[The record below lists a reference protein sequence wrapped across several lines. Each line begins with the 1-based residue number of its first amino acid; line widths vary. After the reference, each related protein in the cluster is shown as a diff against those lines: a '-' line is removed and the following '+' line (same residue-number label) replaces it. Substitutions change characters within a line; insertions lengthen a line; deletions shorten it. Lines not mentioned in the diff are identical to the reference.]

1 MFDQTEQ
8 SFCGLSAALAG
19 SRQDNGGVLICAV
32 TAVSDCFIKRCQRL
46 IYQMQDAGSGDDI
59 KVGDGEDDSDC
70 CVGRPVGQVVKQR
83 RLSKKTNKH
92 KADQRQQ

>member
-1 MFDQTEQ
+1 
-8 SFCGLSAALAG
+8 
-19 SRQDNGGVLICAV
+19 
-32 TAVSDCFIKRCQRL
+32 
-46 IYQMQDAGSGDDI
+46 MQDAGSGYDI